1 MRKEIKRLK
10 AELRRDD
17 LCKSLKSE
25 VRKEIK
31 RLEENLAFL
40 KRMNPFPESLKS
52 EVRR

>member
-1 MRKEIKRLK
+1 MREEIKRLK

-31 RLEENLAFL
+31 RLEEDLAFL
-40 KRMNPFPESLKS
+40 KRMNPYKQIIK
-52 EVRR
+52 